1 MALTNL
7 NSSGINL
14 PTTNSKNIEETQKQL
29 SDKTLHT
36 DQSKSPIFE
45 TSMSTTLRLENDKDV
60 FEKLARS
67 TSLDPKLGYSPHE
80 SSEEFCLFR
89 SKSNNCEQSAEL
101 MNPINSLSKSFIP
114 IKSII
119 PNANT
124 ETIVAPLLNS
134 ISAVSSDTHNMNS
147 KDKNKDSINSSSFDA
162 NEINLNI
169 GKLSEEE
176 SKNTTLPRDS
186 ILKNSYIDKPLMPN
200 TEMILSNCSAPMLTA
215 PIVIHDEDKLS
226 SDSENSTIFIT
237 RTSTALKRENKKNL
251 ASDITR
257 LKLYLPKK
265 FVMQLEQ
272 NWFFSIRKYHKVT
285 IELSSYKYDTKSIA
299 VTIVGLVKNIS
310 EACGKI
316 AEAKLRILYKN
327 SNNFNNHSCRMYMV
341 ESKKTCKS
349 LKKKHKQFLEF
360 ISKKYKCGITIG
372 SDENPRGDE
381 DIIGLSGNSI
391 GIKQVVYE
399 ILKKIE
405 FGTLKAND
413 DSIIEAEGKLKT
425 YKRKTKKSK
434 RKSNSKNTEN
444 TEINTID
451 ITNSGN
457 DSKDDSMVVN
467 SLPFKTLDITQ
478 DKFIGNS
485 NSSLFSESL
494 LFLNEP
500 AVRKEL
506 LGYSHINVIFYK
518 IGDNNVSIE
527 ILAGFDSI
535 YKPFFGKNTLKNY
548 KNQFDVYIDLCSF
561 SNNKQQKFTMIASI
575 PNALKVL
582 DKINNRL
589 NTHLKIP
596 SGNDKDDYV

>member
-7 NSSGINL
+7 KSSEVDLTIIS
-14 PTTNSKNIEETQKQL
+14 SKNIEETPKPL
-29 SDKTLHT
+29 SDKTPHT
-36 DQSKSPIFE
+36 DQSKSPTFE
-45 TSMSTTLRLENDKDV
+45 ASLSTTLKLENNKDIL
-60 FEKLARS
+60 EQLARS
-67 TSLDPKLGYSPHE
+67 TSLDPKLGHIPYE
-80 SSEEFCLFR
+80 SSEAVGLFR
-89 SKSNNCEQSAEL
+89 SKSNDCNQSAEL
-101 MNPINSLSKSFIP
+101 INSLNSLSKKYIP

-124 ETIVAPLLNS
+124 ETIVAPILNS
-134 ISAVSSDTHNMNS
+134 ITPVTSDIHKNHS
-147 KDKNKDSINSSSFDA
+147 KDKNHESINSTTF
-162 NEINLNI
+162 NEKKINLNTS
-169 GKLSEEE
+169 KLSVKENKNMGL
-176 SKNTTLPRDS
+176 SKDS

-215 PIVIHDEDKLS
+215 PIVTHDGDKLS
-226 SDSENSTIFIT
+226 SDSEHSTIFIT
-237 RTSTALKRENKKNL
+237 RSSTALKRENKKNL
-251 ASDITR
+251 TSDITR

-299 VTIVGLVKNIS
+299 VTIVGLIKNIS

-327 SNNFNNHSCRMYMV
+327 SDNFNSHSCKMYMI

-349 LKKKHKQFLEF
+349 LQKKHKQFLEF
-360 ISKKYKCGITIG
+360 ISKKYQCNITIG

-405 FGTLKAND
+405 FRTLKASH
-413 DSIIEAEGKLKT
+413 DSMLEAEGKLKSC
-425 YKRKTKKSK
+425 KKKSK
-434 RKSNSKNTEN
+434 SRSNSKNIKN
-444 TEINTID
+444 TEINTND
-451 ITNSGN
+451 ITDWKS
-457 DSKDDSMVVN
+457 DSKGDSLSPN
-467 SLPFKTLDITQ
+467 ALAFKNPSIPQ
-478 DKFIGNS
+478 DTFIGNS
-485 NSSLFSESL
+485 YSSVFSESL

-500 AVRKEL
+500 AIRNEL
-506 LGYSHINVIFYK
+506 LGYSHINVICYK
-518 IGDNNVSIE
+518 IGDNNASIE

-548 KNQFDVYIDLCSF
+548 KNHFDVYIDLCSF
-561 SNNKQQKFTMIASI
+561 SNTKQQKFTMIASI

-582 DKINNRL
+582 DKINDRL